1 MCWRRVLRSVS
12 ATAAAAALGLVVG
25 VPVGGAAA
33 SGSASCI
40 GIEASS
46 ISPPGSSEEVPG
58 GMPALIGFVKGE
70 IGKAGPFV
78 SFAARLHAGSHEGC
92 DEALEG

>member
-1 MCWRRVLRSVS
+1 MRWRRVLRSLTT
-12 ATAAAAALGLVVG
+12 TAAAAALGLVVG

-33 SGSASCI
+33 SGGASCI

-46 ISPPGSSEEVPG
+46 IPPPGSSEEVPG
-58 GMPALIGFVKGE
+58 GMPALIEFVKSE

-78 SFAARLHAGSHEGC
+78 SFAAKLHAGSHEAC

>member
-1 MCWRRVLRSVS
+1 
-12 ATAAAAALGLVVG
+12 
-25 VPVGGAAA
+25 
-33 SGSASCI
+33 
-40 GIEASS
+40 
-46 ISPPGSSEEVPG
+46 
-58 GMPALIGFVKGE
+58 MPALIGFVKGE